1 MPQRESIL
9 CGILSVRN
17 IFQNILHPAV
27 QHLAKVVKGGGGD
40 IFIVLERM
48 EGSAAEVKVVNKGI
62 GSNAL

>member
-1 MPQRESIL
+1 MLFRS
-9 CGILSVRN
+9 
-17 IFQNILHPAV
+17 V